1 MQSGWCSRGSGEF
14 LVLGLLVAGWVQSF
28 AVVDVLATVG
38 DDEFGHTGL
47 QVWVKEKGVAR
58 SYA

>member
-1 MQSGWCSRGSGEF
+1 MQSGGSSRDSGEF
-14 LVLGLLVAGWVQSF
+14 LVLGLLVAGWVQSV

-47 QVWVKEKGVAR
+47 RVWVKEKGVAR